1 MGSANQRIAMST
13 FPPIVEIP
21 GDLASGLL
29 FLCDH
34 ASNALPPEYGDL
46 GLPAEAFS
54 RHIAYDIGAAP
65 LTRAFAAAT
74 GAPAIMTTWSRLL
87 LDPNRGRDDP
97 TLVMRLS
104 DGQVVPGNHPIT
116 EQEIARRVE
125 RFLLPY
131 DDAIAAIL
139 DRFAAARIV
148 PVVISTHSFTPIWR
162 GRARHL
168 HVAMLHDADARLARP
183 LIRWLS
189 EDPTL
194 VVGDNE
200 PYDGALAGDTLYR
213 HATRRGLPNVILEV
227 RQDLI
232 ADEGGVRAWAERLAP
247 LLKRLAADPELR
259 RVEYH
264 GSRTGPVPPWT
275 GR

>member
-1 MGSANQRIAMST
+1 MT
-13 FPPIVEIP
+13 DFPPTRHIP
-21 GDLASGLL
+21 GDLASALL

-34 ASNALPPEYGDL
+34 ASNALPPEYGGL
-46 GLPAEAFS
+46 GLPPEAFQ

-65 LTRAFAAAT
+65 LTRALAAALN
-74 GAPAIMTTWSRLL
+74 APAILTTWSRLL

-116 EQEIARRVE
+116 EAEIEARLKR
-125 RFLLPY
+125 LYDPY
-131 DDAIAAIL
+131 DDAIRAEL
-139 DRFAAARIV
+139 DRFAMARIV
-148 PVVISTHSFTPIWR
+148 PIVIAIHSFTPVWR
-162 GRARHL
+162 GRPRPWHI
-168 HVAMLHDADARLARP
+168 AMLHDADRRLADP
-183 LIRWLS
+183 LIAALR

-200 PYDGALAGDTLYR
+200 PYDGALKGDTLYR
-213 HATRRGLPNVILEV
+213 HATRRGLPNVILEI

-232 ADEGGVRAWAERLAP
+232 ADDGGVRAWAHRLVPILRA
-247 LLKRLAADPELR
+247 LAADPDLR
-259 RVEYH
+259 RVAYH
-264 GSRTGPVPPWT
+264 GSRTGPVEPWT

>member
-1 MGSANQRIAMST
+1 MT
-13 FPPIVEIP
+13 PFPPTLNID

-34 ASNALPPEYGDL
+34 ASNTLPPEYGDL
-46 GLPAEAFS
+46 GLPAEAFR

-65 LTRAFAAAT
+65 LTRALAEALN
-74 GAPAIMTTWSRLL
+74 APAILTTWSRLL

-104 DGQVVPGNHPIT
+104 DGQVVPGNHPIS
-116 EQEIARRVE
+116 EDEIEARLK
-125 RFLLPY
+125 RFYDPY
-131 DDAIAAIL
+131 DEVIRDTL
-139 DRFAAARIV
+139 DRFAMARIV
-148 PVVISTHSFTPIWR
+148 PIVISIHSFTPIWR
-162 GRARHL
+162 GKARPWHI
-168 HVAMLHDADARLARP
+168 AMLHDADRRVADP
-183 LIRWLS
+183 LIAALG

-200 PYDGALAGDTLYR
+200 PYDGALKGDTLYR
-213 HATRRGLPNVILEV
+213 HATRRGLPNVILEI

-232 ADEGGVRAWAERLAP
+232 ADDGGVRQWADRLAP
-247 LLKRLAADPELR
+247 ILRRLADDQNLR
-259 RVEYH
+259 RVAYH
-264 GSRTGPVPPWT
+264 GSRTGPVEPWT